1 MKIAD
6 KLLPLR
12 LAMAENEAQNTRIN
26 ALKSK
31 IILKRIFFDT
41 LRQIL
46 LNSTVFPVGQVYL
59 GGI

>member
-1 MKIAD
+1 
-6 KLLPLR
+6 
-12 LAMAENEAQNTRIN
+12 MAEKEEQNTRIN